1 MIRYDLRGKAAIVT
15 GAASGIGL
23 ATATILAEAGAR
35 VALNFLPGDGRGR
48 ESVERLEADG
58 RQAIEAPGNV
68 AVPVEAETL
77 IQTAIEDL
85 GRLDLLVNNAGTP
98 ATRRVIPPAALDVI
112 TEDLWEAVLT
122 TNLVSAFFCTR
133 AAAAALKS
141 SHGAVVNT
149 ASTAGL
155 DWTGSSLA
163 YSASKAGL
171 INLTKN
177 LARALAPEVRV
188 NAVAPGSVDSAWMV
202 DWTEYERRESIE
214 RALLRR
220 RCTPEDI
227 AEAIVFLGV
236 AGAMI
241 TGQVLVV
248 DGGRLP

>member
-68 AVPVEAETL
+68 AVPVEAETM

-112 TEDLWEAVLT
+112 TEDLWEAGGGGAEIEPRRRGQYRLDRRIG
-122 TNLVSAFFCTR
+122 LDGKQPR
-133 AAAAALKS
+133 LLGIQGRPDQ
-141 SHGAVVNT
+141 SHKEPGTGPCAGGARQCCG
-149 ASTAGL
+149 AGL
-155 DWTGSSLA
+155 
-163 YSASKAGL
+163 
-171 INLTKN
+171 
-177 LARALAPEVRV
+177 
-188 NAVAPGSVDSAWMV
+188 
-202 DWTEYERRESIE
+202 
-214 RALLRR
+214 
-220 RCTPEDI
+220 
-227 AEAIVFLGV
+227 
-236 AGAMI
+236 
-241 TGQVLVV
+241 
-248 DGGRLP
+248 GR